1 MTCADH
7 CDRSELQF
15 ILRANAA
22 VQTCAMVAMSDS
34 HDTTAHDRA
43 LVSAALEHDPAA
55 SRELVSSL
63 SPVVRQRVT
72 RVLLQRQ
79 RKLGRTPTPA
89 DIDDLHHDVFVL
101 LFDRGARVLRAWDP
115 ARGLSLRNFVGLVA
129 EREALAITRSGRRS
143 AWAEHPTADELL
155 VATDVQ
161 TPEREAAAREELSLL
176 LEQLRER
183 LSPRGQQ
190 MFEALYSDQQSVEH
204 VCERFSVT
212 ANAVYTFR
220 SRLQNMLEQIKL
232 GLSVSES
239 DAAQLRARAPM
250 FPSKR
255 ATP

>member
-1 MTCADH
+1 MTSTDH

-15 ILRANAA
+15 ILRAETASHA
-22 VQTCAMVAMSDS
+22 WLMVDMSDS
-34 HDTTAHDRA
+34 PDTTAHDQA
-43 LVSAALEHDPAA
+43 LVRAALDHDAAA
-55 SRELVSSL
+55 SRELVASL

-72 RVLLQRQ
+72 RVLLARA
-79 RKLGRTPTPA
+79 RKLGRTPAPA

-143 AWAEHPTADELL
+143 AWAEHPTADDLL
-155 VATDVQ
+155 VATDAQ

-176 LEQLRER
+176 LAQLRER
-183 LSPRGQQ
+183 LSPRGQL

-220 SRLQNMLEQIKL
+220 SRLQNMLEQIKR
-232 GLSVSES
+232 GLSVSE
-239 DAAQLRARAPM
+239 AEPAPLRAPM